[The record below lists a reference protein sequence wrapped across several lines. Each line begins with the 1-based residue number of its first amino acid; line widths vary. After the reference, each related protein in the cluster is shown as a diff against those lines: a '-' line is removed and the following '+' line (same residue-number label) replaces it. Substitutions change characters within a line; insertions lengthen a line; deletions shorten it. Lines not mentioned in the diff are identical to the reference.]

1 MSSYPYSMQALVFNN
16 FFFNVANWDT
26 GRTWSTPWVI
36 DDPKVYVIP
45 PQGQTVTQL
54 YRVKKKPQM
63 KQQQVT
69 RNRSLQQPNSVSR
82 QGSGSQSASRGRT
95 QR

>member
-1 MSSYPYSMQALVFNN
+1 
-16 FFFNVANWDT
+16 
-26 GRTWSTPWVI
+26 VI
-36 DDPKVYVIP
+36 DDPKVFVIP

-63 KQQQVT
+63 KQQVT
-69 RNRSLQQPNSVSR
+69 RNRSLQQPDSVTR
-82 QGSGSQSASRGRT
+82 QGSTSQSASRGRA